1 MTARKVRR
9 CRQGNIMGDGLSDIE
24 LLVTKLDLEQ
34 KRVQLQEKDR
44 HVQPHGSMELRAVHL
59 LIEKL
64 RLEKMRDTLK
74 KRRAFEQGRQP
85 GRVGF
90 IRAL

>member
-1 MTARKVRR
+1 
-9 CRQGNIMGDGLSDIE
+9 MGEGLTDIE

-34 KRVQLQEKDR
+34 KRVQLKAKDQ
-44 HVQPHGSMELRAVHL
+44 HAQNVHEATELRAVHL

-74 KRRAFEQGRQP
+74 QRQAFEQGRQR
-85 GRVGF
+85 GRSGF
-90 IRAL
+90 TRAL

>member
-1 MTARKVRR
+1 
-9 CRQGNIMGDGLSDIE
+9 MGEGLTDIE

-34 KRVQLQEKDR
+34 KRVQLKAKDR
-44 HVQPHGSMELRAVHL
+44 HAQEAHGAMELRAVHL

-74 KRRAFEQGRQP
+74 QRQAFEQSRQRGRS
-85 GRVGF
+85 GF